1 MIKNIYGVCFSPAG
15 KTAKI
20 VKTIIEK
27 MSDIME
33 IPCEYIS
40 ITTPEGR
47 ELSFEFEEDDF
58 VVAGV
63 PTYAGRVPN
72 KIMPYITDNIKG
84 ENALGAAVVTYGN
97 RSFDDSLIELT
108 SILRGNGFKVL
119 GAGAFVSEHSFAE
132 TLATGRPAE
141 EDFLKAETLAAGL
154 CEKLNKRQVS
164 EPDVPGNPSY
174 DSYYIP
180 KGLDG
185 KPAKFLKAKPETD
198 RAKCTMCGR
207 CETVCPMGS
216 IHAEDRYEAT
226 GICIKCQACIK
237 VCPAGAKHFT
247 DPDFLSHREMLK
259 KNFAE
264 THKDSEIYL

>member
-1 MIKNIYGVCFSPAG
+1 MIKNIYGVAFSPAG

-20 VKTIIEK
+20 VKTVIEK
-27 MSDIME
+27 MSDILKV
-33 IPCEYIS
+33 PCEFIS
-40 ITTPEGR
+40 ITTPEKR
-47 ELSFEFEEDDF
+47 EFSFEFEEEDF
-58 VVAGV
+58 VVTGV

-72 KIMPYITDNIKG
+72 KIMPYITENIKG
-84 ENALGAAVVTYGN
+84 SSTAGAAVVTYGN

-108 SILRGNGFKVL
+108 SIMKGNGFKVI
-119 GAGAFVSEHSFAE
+119 GGGAFVAEHSFAE

-141 EDFLKAETLAAGL
+141 EDFIKAEELAAGL
-154 CEKLNKRQVS
+154 CEKLNTGDVTQ
-164 EPDVPGNPSY
+164 PAVPGNPSY

-180 KGLDG
+180 KGIDG

-198 RAKCTMCGR
+198 HSKCTMCGR

-216 IHAEDRYEAT
+216 IHSIDRYDVT

-237 VCPAGAKHFT
+237 VCTAGAKFFS
-247 DPDFLSHREMLK
+247 DPAFLSHREMLK